1 VRLTLLSGTAFFC
14 FHATA
19 GAEVMPLWLCA
30 SLPPFGCGAACTRR
44 HTCVDEGSDTLRAI
58 RIIAACAAVLM
69 AGAAAAQNR
78 GPQAAPATPYQPVA
92 ITLPQPMTD
101 ASFEAMRKQLGEAAQ
116 RKDRAAMTR
125 LVVAKGFFWDRGDG
139 NAADKRKSGFDNL
152 SAALGLANKE
162 GAGWDILSGYAEDP
176 DASPSPDHPGAM
188 CAPANPT
195 FDGRAFDDLIKTTN
209 TDPTEWGYPVSAGL
223 EVHATARANGPV
235 IDKLG
240 LHFVRIMPES
250 TSDQPSYM
258 RIATPS
264 GKTGYVTIDSIAPIG
279 YDKICYIKEGGAWK
293 VGGYI
298 GGGEPQ

>member
-1 VRLTLLSGTAFFC
+1 
-14 FHATA
+14 
-19 GAEVMPLWLCA
+19 
-30 SLPPFGCGAACTRR
+30 
-44 HTCVDEGSDTLRAI
+44 LRTI

-78 GPQAAPATPYQPVA
+78 GQQAAPAAPYQPVA
-92 ITLPQPMTD
+92 ITLPQPMSD

-116 RKDRAAMTR
+116 RKDRAAMVR

-152 SAALGLANKE
+152 STALGLANKE
-162 GAGWDILSGYAEDP
+162 GAGWDILAGYAEDP
-176 DASPSPDHPGAM
+176 DVSPAPDHPGAM
-188 CAPANPT
+188 CAPADPA
-195 FDGRAFDDLIKTTN
+195 FDAQAFDDLVKTTN
-209 TDPTEWGYPVSAGL
+209 ADATEWGYPVSAGL
-223 EVHATARANGPV
+223 EVHATAQANGPV

-279 YDKICYIKEGGAWK
+279 NDQICYVKEGGAWK
-293 VGGYI
+293 ISGYI
-298 GGGEPQ
+298 GGGEPP